1 VLIALKV
8 SIPLDTEAEL
18 SGKIM
23 RRRPKK
29 GVQTLP
35 SSLAVLGII
44 YYIPSRVYTKC
55 GCACSMVSSQKPATQ
70 GRGAFVKRQRAR
82 RGRA

>member
-35 SSLAVLGII
+35 SSLAVLGIFHHA
-44 YYIPSRVYTKC
+44 YIQNVDVHAAWYLHKSRRLREEVLL
-55 GCACSMVSSQKPATQ
+55 
-70 GRGAFVKRQRAR
+70 
-82 RGRA
+82 